1 MEAYLD
7 NSATTMAY
15 PEVGELVYKVM
26 CRDYGNPS
34 SMHRKGV
41 DAEHYVKG
49 AKESLAK
56 LMKVNAKEIFFTS
69 GGTESDNLALIGCAR
84 ANRRESSDHY
94 VHRASRHFKYD
105 AVSGRRG
112 RLPCDLSAG
121 RLLRTGQAGCI
132 KRSVMPGDDPGIDH
146 VCE

>member
-49 AKESLAK
+49 EKESLAK
-56 LMKVNAKEIFFTS
+56 LMKVKKGAPLLYIKSVAYTY
-69 GGTESDNLALIGCAR
+69 D
-84 ANRRESSDHY
+84 REPLY
-94 VHRASRHFKYD
+94 
-105 AVSGRRG
+105 
-112 RLPCDLSAG
+112 AG
-121 RLLRTGQAGCI
+121 AQVFNGEVCSLY
-132 KRSVMPGDDPGIDH
+132 
-146 VCE
+146 VCESVEQ

>member
-49 AKESLAK
+49 AKESFGKAYESKCKRDL
-56 LMKVNAKEIFFTS
+56 FTS
-69 GGTESDNLALIGCAR
+69 RWNGER
-84 ANRRESSDHY
+84 
-94 VHRASRHFKYD
+94 
-105 AVSGRRG
+105 
-112 RLPCDLSAG
+112 
-121 RLLRTGQAGCI
+121 
-132 KRSVMPGDDPGIDH
+132 
-146 VCE
+146 

>member
-49 AKESLAK
+49 AKESGKAY
-56 LMKVNAKEIFFTS
+56 
-69 GGTESDNLALIGCAR
+69 ESKCKR
-84 ANRRESSDHY
+84 
-94 VHRASRHFKYD
+94 
-105 AVSGRRG
+105 
-112 RLPCDLSAG
+112 DLFYFRWNG
-121 RLLRTGQAGCI
+121 ER
-132 KRSVMPGDDPGIDH
+132 
-146 VCE
+146 

>member
-49 AKESLAK
+49 VFGKAYESK
-56 LMKVNAKEIFFTS
+56 CK
-69 GGTESDNLALIGCAR
+69 R
-84 ANRRESSDHY
+84 
-94 VHRASRHFKYD
+94 
-105 AVSGRRG
+105 
-112 RLPCDLSAG
+112 DLFYFRWNG
-121 RLLRTGQAGCI
+121 ER
-132 KRSVMPGDDPGIDH
+132 
-146 VCE
+146 

>member
-56 LMKVNAKEIFFTS
+56 LMKVNVKRDLFLLQVER
-69 GGTESDNLALIGCAR
+69 R
-84 ANRRESSDHY
+84 AIILH
-94 VHRASRHFKYD
+94 
-105 AVSGRRG
+105 
-112 RLPCDLSAG
+112 
-121 RLLRTGQAGCI
+121 
-132 KRSVMPGDDPGIDH
+132 
-146 VCE
+146 

>member
-56 LMKVNAKEIFFTS
+56 LMKVNVKEIFFTS
-69 GGTESDNLALIGCAR
+69 CGICIPF
-84 ANRRESSDHY
+84 
-94 VHRASRHFKYD
+94 VHTVQYH
-105 AVSGRRG
+105 
-112 RLPCDLSAG
+112 
-121 RLLRTGQAGCI
+121 
-132 KRSVMPGDDPGIDH
+132 
-146 VCE
+146 

>member
-41 DAEHYVKG
+41 DARALCQRSKRIFGKAY
-49 AKESLAK
+49 ESK
-56 LMKVNAKEIFFTS
+56 CK
-69 GGTESDNLALIGCAR
+69 R
-84 ANRRESSDHY
+84 
-94 VHRASRHFKYD
+94 
-105 AVSGRRG
+105 
-112 RLPCDLSAG
+112 DLFYFRWNG
-121 RLLRTGQAGCI
+121 ER
-132 KRSVMPGDDPGIDH
+132 
-146 VCE
+146 

>member
-41 DAEHYVKG
+41 DAEHYVTG
-49 AKESLAK
+49 YCDSGMVCSVLRIERMTSRWRPVRLRSLS
-56 LMKVNAKEIFFTS
+56 V
-69 GGTESDNLALIGCAR
+69 AL
-84 ANRRESSDHY
+84 
-94 VHRASRHFKYD
+94 
-105 AVSGRRG
+105 
-112 RLPCDLSAG
+112 
-121 RLLRTGQAGCI
+121 LLRMRA
-132 KRSVMPGDDPGIDH
+132 
-146 VCE
+146 